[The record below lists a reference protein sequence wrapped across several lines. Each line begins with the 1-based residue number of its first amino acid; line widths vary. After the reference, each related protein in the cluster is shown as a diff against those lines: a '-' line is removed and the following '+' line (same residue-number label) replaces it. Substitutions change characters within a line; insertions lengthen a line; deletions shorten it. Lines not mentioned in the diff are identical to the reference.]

1 MPIPRIEISQWL
13 MAFFSNG
20 GDSSIGTA
28 SNRII
33 SIAMPT
39 QDEEKRLK
47 VVREKNLTSK
57 KCEEEQMLGP
67 N

>member
-1 MPIPRIEISQWL
+1 
-13 MAFFSNG
+13 MAFFSYG

-28 SNRII
+28 SNRIT

-57 KCEEEQMLGP
+57 KCVEEQMLGP

>member
-1 MPIPRIEISQWL
+1 MVDG
-13 MAFFSNG
+13 FFSKAG
-20 GDSSIGTA
+20 GSSIRIA
-28 SNRII
+28 SNRVT

-57 KCEEEQMLGP
+57 KCEEEQMLRP
-67 N
+67 K